1 MNYCIG
7 IELEVVNQQVLI
19 IIEISGCYE
28 DFR

>member
-7 IELEVVNQQVLI
+7 IELEVNQQVLI